1 MKVFV
6 TGATGFTG
14 SHTVPLLLE
23 KGWEVH
29 CLYRETSNRQVLP
42 QPEIHWHLG
51 DLDNVDKLS
60 EVMRGCQTLINIAS
74 LGFGHAENIIKA
86 AQTAGIERAVFI
98 STTAIFTKLN
108 SKSKTTRLAAEAA
121 IQSSGLA
128 FTILRPTMIY
138 GSQRDRN
145 MIRLIRWIKRL
156 PIIPILGSGN
166 FLQQPV
172 YVGDVAKAILSCIE
186 ERNTIEK
193 SYNIAGKKAITYNEV
208 VDIIAHITNRKILKF
223 HFPDQIVISILRMI
237 EKIKIPF
244 PIKAEQVERLNEN
257 KDFSYQE
264 ASEDFGYQPLSFEDG
279 IRIEMEEFLEKST

>member
-51 DLDNVDKLS
+51 DLDNVDNLS
-60 EVMRGCQTLINIAS
+60 EVMRGCQILINFAS
-74 LGFGHAENIIKA
+74 LGFGHADNIIKA
-86 AQTAGIERAVFI
+86 AQSAGIERAVFI

-166 FLQQPV
+166 YLQQPV
-172 YVGDVAKAILSCIE
+172 YVGDVAKAILSCINE
-186 ERNTIEK
+186 PNTIGK

-208 VDIIAHITNRKILKF
+208 VDIIAHITNRKIHKF
-223 HFPDQIVISILRMI
+223 HFPDQIVIRILHMI
-237 EKIKIPF
+237 EKIEIPF

-264 ASEDFGYQPLSFEDG
+264 ASEDFRYQPLSFEDG
-279 IRIEMEEFLEKST
+279 IRIEIEELLEKST